1 MCIFLSFWC
10 KLVYSSGG
18 GLWFRQSLDATV
30 SDVYCVLGIIFT
42 KGNYIYK
49 GELYLQRGIIFTKG
63 NFDEFVNYQSTV
75 IFF

>member
-1 MCIFLSFWC
+1 MYISLSFWC

-42 KGNYIYK
+42 KGN
-49 GELYLQRGIIFTKG
+49 
-63 NFDEFVNYQSTV
+63 FDEFVNYQSTV

>member
-1 MCIFLSFWC
+1 MCNVYLFIILVC
-10 KLVYSSGG
+10 KLVHSSGG

-42 KGNYIYK
+42 KGN
-49 GELYLQRGIIFTKG
+49 
-63 NFDEFVNYQSTV
+63 FDEFVNYQSTV

>member
-1 MCIFLSFWC
+1 MCNVYLFIILVC

-30 SDVYCVLGIIFT
+30 SHVYCVL
-42 KGNYIYK
+42 
-49 GELYLQRGIIFTKG
+49 GIIFTKG